1 MPIFSNSDIDI
12 ISNDPLLHTLDDFRI
27 KNLETIQNLKR
38 VFSFGDNDIRIKV
51 FHELRNINQSLL
63 ANLTFHRSIFPSKD
77 YWSAYFHAIPNDS
90 ELKDFY
96 KELDV
101 LNRFAGFYGQFSIY
115 ESRLRH
121 FQVELDKVACEG
133 GLANFD
139 SITNWTLK
147 KLDLKEHL
155 PFCELLRLTRNTIH
169 NNGIYR
175 PIKSQNAEIVFNGKT
190 YNFIVN
196 KPVDFVDW
204 EFLIIISNGLHDL
217 FFDIVNC
224 SLIKEKASITDL
236 V

>member
-51 FHELRNINQSLL
+51 
-63 ANLTFHRSIFPSKD
+63 FPSKD